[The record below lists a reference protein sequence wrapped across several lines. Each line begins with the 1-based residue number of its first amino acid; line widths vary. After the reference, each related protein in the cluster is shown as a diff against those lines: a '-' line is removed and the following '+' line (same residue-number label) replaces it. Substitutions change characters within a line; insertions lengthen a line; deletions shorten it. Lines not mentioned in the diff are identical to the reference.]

1 MSLPRRI
8 LLVPAI
14 GAALLIA
21 GCSGNRL
28 TAGQAGVVGTEV
40 VTNVVRTF
48 DTANGNIGVE
58 PATTPGTAPG
68 GTIAAPTIC
77 TIAGVCTIPTPTTF
91 SCPFSSTVGALGNV
105 SLQGTFD
112 EALTSTTAAPVIETE
127 AITDSAFI
135 VSFANPPA
143 TPLGCSFDDAVIIT
157 SGSVAV
163 TQTGPINLDLTH
175 NNVELPYT
183 ITVNGTVDYSKG
195 PAVTVPAIPAG
206 SGSCTLHD
214 VTITYS
220 LANPLTCT
228 TGTFCEVDA
237 FVASGTVCG
246 HTIQA
251 AGETITDAAD
261 IENE

>member
-21 GCSGNRL
+21 GCSSNHL
-28 TAGQAGVVGTEV
+28 TAGQSGVVGTEV

-58 PATTPGTAPG
+58 PTPTPGATTPG
-68 GTIAAPTIC
+68 GTKAAPTIC
-77 TIAGVCTIPTPTTF
+77 TDAGVCTIPTPTTF
-91 SCPFSSTVGALGNV
+91 SCPFSSTVGTLGNV

-112 EALTSTTAAPVIETE
+112 EALTTTTATGIETE
-127 AITDSAFI
+127 AITDSAFT

-143 TPLGCSFDDAVIIT
+143 TPLGCSFDDEVILT
-157 SGSVAV
+157 GGSVAV
-163 TQTGPINLDLTH
+163 AQTGSINLDLTN

-183 ITVNGTVDYSKG
+183 IIVNGTVDYTKG
-195 PAVTVPAIPAG
+195 PDALPTFPAG
-206 SGSCTLHD
+206 SGSCTLAN

-220 LANPLTCT
+220 LASPATCT
-228 TGTFCEVDA
+228 TGTFCSVNA

-246 HTIQA
+246 HTIPA
-251 AGETITDAAD
+251 AGETITGAAS